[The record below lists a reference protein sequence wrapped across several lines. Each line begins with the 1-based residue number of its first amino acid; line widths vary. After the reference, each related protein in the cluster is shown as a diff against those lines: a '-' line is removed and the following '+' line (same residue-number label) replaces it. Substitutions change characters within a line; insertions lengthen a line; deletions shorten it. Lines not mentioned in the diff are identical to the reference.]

1 MTQADEA
8 ASTRAT
14 ILLLELE
21 TLLTQIGTGLV
32 NLLAQLGGGLGTVVE
47 GANAMDQNGQDN
59 GGDQG
64 DE

>member
-14 ILLLELE
+14 IVLLELE